1 MERDR
6 NQTPKLA
13 IFTGSD
19 VNWNKCWGEW
29 IIEEL
34 VRHDIECFCI
44 SPGSRS
50 TPLTSAVAANPRAN
64 AVICYDERAAAY
76 YALGHARATGLPAV
90 LICTSGT
97 AAANYLPAVIEA
109 SVEQIPLLLMTA
121 DRPPEL
127 QDTGANQAV
136 NQTHLFGTHVRWY
149 FDPGC
154 PGPEF
159 SAEALLTTIDHAIFK
174 THFPLSGPVH
184 LNFPFREPFFDIDD
198 HGKKVQYKLTSDK
211 KPYVRN
217 SAPRKIIPVDEIKE
231 LIKNRPGSG
240 ILSIGRVPRDSLDS
254 IRILAAELDW
264 PVFADI
270 TSGLRLGN
278 KCPNRITY
286 YDQLLHEEL
295 DTPNWETE
303 AIWHIGFPPT
313 SKRWLTCWEQKPA
326 PQMVW
331 IADHSERHDQSN
343 HFRWKIETD
352 IDEFCHYAVN
362 VLKLEKKKYKR
373 KSKKED
379 WLYASKIVENL
390 LDEHINSNVEKKQID
405 EFCLVRRLTEIIPED
420 FAFFIGNSLPVRVVD
435 MFGSGKGADVATALN
450 RGASGIDGLIA
461 SACGY
466 SAGLKQPVTLLI
478 GDLSAIHDLNSFKM
492 IAESEMP
499 VLLVLINNHGG
510 GIFSFLPI
518 SRQKEMFEMFYGTPH
533 NLDFR
538 AISEMFELE
547 YHRPESINSF
557 EEDYLI
563 SAQKNKSAVFEIITK
578 RDQNPKQLDEFKMK
592 LMKCDFRPK

>member
-6 NQTPKLA
+6 IQTPKLE
-13 IFTGSD
+13 IFTGSN
-19 VNWNKCWGEW
+19 VNWNKCWGEL

-34 VRHDIECFCI
+34 VRHDTECFCI

-50 TPLTSAVAANPRAN
+50 TPLTSAVASNPKAN
-64 AVICYDERAAAY
+64 AVVCYDERAAAY

-127 QDTGANQAV
+127 TDTGANQAV
-136 NQTHLFGTHVRWY
+136 NQTNLFGTYARWF

-154 PGPEF
+154 PGPEY
-159 SAEALLTTIDHAIFK
+159 STKALLTTINHAIFK

-184 LNFPFREPFFDIDD
+184 LNFPFREPFLDD
-198 HGKKVQYKLTSDK
+198 NNGEKIQYKTSIEK
-211 KPYVRN
+211 TPYVRN
-217 SAPRKIIPVDEIKE
+217 SSPRKILPDNEIKE
-231 LIKNRPGSG
+231 LIYNRPESG

-254 IRILAAELDW
+254 IRILANELDW

-270 TSGLRLGN
+270 TSGLRLGKN
-278 KCPNRITY
+278 CPNRITY

-295 DTPNWETE
+295 ETANWVTK

-313 SKRWLTCWEQKPA
+313 SKRWLTYWEQKPA

-331 IADHSERHDQSN
+331 IADHSERQDQSN
-343 HFRWKIETD
+343 HFRWKIEIN
-352 IDEFCHYAVN
+352 IDEFCNKAVN
-362 VLKLEKKKYKR
+362 ALKFGKN
-373 KSKKED
+373 KSQKASNTKH

-390 LDEHINSNVEKKQID
+390 LDEHVNSNSRKNQID
-405 EFCLVRRLTEIIPED
+405 EFSLVRRLTKIIPKD
-420 FAFFIGNSLPVRVVD
+420 FAFFIGNSLPVREVD
-435 MFGSGKGADVATALN
+435 MFGSGEGDDVVTALN

-461 SACGY
+461 TGCGF
-466 SAGLKQPVTLLI
+466 SAGLKKPLTLLI
-478 GDLSAIHDLNSFKM
+478 GDLSVIHDLNSFKM
-492 IAESEMP
+492 LAESKMP
-499 VLLVLINNHGG
+499 VFLVIINNYGG

-518 SRQKEMFEMFYGTPH
+518 SRQEEMFEMYFGTPH
-533 NLDFR
+533 NLEFQ
-538 AISEMFELE
+538 AISEMFGLE
-547 YHRPESINSF
+547 YHRPESVKAF
-557 EEDYLI
+557 EEAFLTSI
-563 SAQKNKSAVFEIITK
+563 RKKESAVFEVITMRK
-578 RDQNPKQLDEFKMK
+578 RNPKQLDDFKKK

>member
-1 MERDR
+1 
-6 NQTPKLA
+6 
-13 IFTGSD
+13 
-19 VNWNKCWGEW
+19 VNWNKYWGDQ

-34 VRHDIECFCI
+34 VRNNTKCFCI

-50 TPLTSAVAANPRAN
+50 TPLTSAVATNTKAN

-76 YALGHARATGLPAV
+76 YALGHARATRLPAA

-127 QDTGANQAV
+127 QDTGANQAI
-136 NQTHLFGTHVRWY
+136 NQTHLFGTYVRWY
-149 FDPGC
+149 FDLGC
-154 PGPEF
+154 PEPKF
-159 SAEALLTTIDHAIFK
+159 PIEALLTTIDHAIFK
-174 THFPLSGPVH
+174 TLFPLSGPVH
-184 LNFPFREPFFDIDD
+184 LNLPFREPFFDMDD
-198 HGKKVQYKLTSDK
+198 QEEIIQYKLSRDK

-217 SAPRKIIPVDEIKE
+217 SAPQKKLPTDEINE
-231 LIKNRPGSG
+231 LIKNSPESG
-240 ILSIGRVPRDSLDS
+240 ILSIGRVPSDSLDS

-286 YDQLLHEEL
+286 YDQLLYEEL
-295 DTPNWETE
+295 ETANWATE

-313 SKRWLTCWEQKPA
+313 SKRWLTFWEQKPA
-326 PQMVW
+326 SQMVW

-352 IDEFCHYAVN
+352 IGEFCKNVVN
-362 VLKLEKKKYKR
+362 GLKFKKNKYKKK
-373 KSKKED
+373 SNKED
-379 WLYASKIVENL
+379 WLYASKIVENI
-390 LDEHINSNVEKKQID
+390 LDEEVESNAGKKRID

-420 FAFFIGNSLPVRVVD
+420 FAFFIGNSLPVREVD
-435 MFGSGKGADVATALN
+435 MFGSGGGADIVTALN
-450 RGASGIDGLIA
+450 RGTSGIDGLIA
-461 SACGY
+461 SGCGF

-478 GDLSAIHDLNSFKM
+478 GDLSAIHDLNSFKI
-492 IAESEMP
+492 IADSEMP
-499 VLLVLINNHGG
+499 VLLVIINNHGG

-518 SRQKEMFEMFYGTPH
+518 SRQKEIFDFYGTPH

-538 AISEMFELE
+538 AISEMFKLE

-557 EEDYLI
+557 EEKFLK
-563 SAQKNKSAVFEIITK
+563 STKKNKSTVFEIITN
-578 RDQNPKQLDEFKMK
+578 RNQNPKKLDELKNK
-592 LMKCDFRPK
+592 LIKCEFRPK

>member
-1 MERDR
+1 
-6 NQTPKLA
+6 
-13 IFTGSD
+13 

-34 VRHDIECFCI
+34 VRHDTRCFCI

-50 TPLTSAVAANPRAN
+50 TPLTSAVAANPKAN

-109 SVEQIPLLLMTA
+109 SVEQVPLLLMTA

-159 SAEALLTTIDHAIFK
+159 SAEALITTIDHAIFK

-198 HGKKVQYKLTSDK
+198 HGEKIQYKPIRDK
-211 KPYVRN
+211 KTYVRN
-217 SAPRKIIPVDEIKE
+217 SVPRKIMPVDEIKE

-240 ILSIGRVPRDSLDS
+240 IFSIGRVPRDSLDYV
-254 IRILAAELDW
+254 RTLAAELDW

-270 TSGLRLGN
+270 TSNLRLGN

-286 YDQLLHEEL
+286 YDQLLSEGL
-295 DTPNWETE
+295 DTVNWETE

-313 SKRWLTCWEQKPA
+313 SKSWLNCWVKKPA

-362 VLKLEKKKYKR
+362 LLKLEKKKYKR

-379 WLYASKIVENL
+379 WLYASTIVENL
-390 LDEHINSNVEKKQID
+390 MDEHINSNVEKKQID

-435 MFGSGKGADVATALN
+435 MFGSGKGADVTTALN

-466 SAGLKQPVTLLI
+466 SEGLKQPVTLLI
-478 GDLSAIHDLNSFKM
+478 GDLSSIHDLNSFKM
-492 IAESEMP
+492 ISESEMP
-499 VLLVLINNHGG
+499 VLLVIINNHGG

-518 SRQKEMFEMFYGTPH
+518 SRQKEMFEMFYATPH
-533 NLDFR
+533 NLNFR

-557 EEDYLI
+557 EETFLM
-563 SAQKNKSAVFEIITK
+563 STQKNKSAVFEIITK
-578 RDQNPKQLDEFKMK
+578 RDQNPKQLDEFKKK
-592 LMKCDFRPK
+592 LMKCDLRPK

>member
-13 IFTGSD
+13 IFIGSD

-50 TPLTSAVAANPRAN
+50 TPLTSAVAANPKAH
-64 AVICYDERAAAY
+64 AVIYYDERAAAY
-76 YALGHARATGLPAV
+76 YALGYARATGLPAV

-97 AAANYLPAVIEA
+97 AAANYLPAVIESSA
-109 SVEQIPLLLMTA
+109 EQIPLLLMTA

-127 QDTGANQAV
+127 KDTGANQAI
-136 NQTHLFGTHVRWY
+136 NQTHLFGTYVRWY

-159 SAEALLTTIDHAIFK
+159 SAEALLTTIDYAVFK
-174 THFPLSGPVH
+174 TNFPLSGPVH
-184 LNFPFREPFFDIDD
+184 LNLPFREPFFDIDD
-198 HGKKVQYKLTSDK
+198 HGEKFQYKLNGHK

-217 SAPRKIIPVDEIKE
+217 SIPKKTLSADEIKE
-231 LIKNRPGSG
+231 LIKNRPRSG

-254 IRILAAELDW
+254 IRKLATKLDW

-278 KCPNRITY
+278 NCPNRITY
-286 YDQLLHEEL
+286 YDQLLHQDL
-295 DTPNWETE
+295 DTANWETE

-313 SKRWLTCWEQKPA
+313 SKRWLTYWEKKPVH
-326 PQMVW
+326 QMIW
-331 IADHSERHDQSN
+331 IADHSNRHDQSKN
-343 HFRWKIETD
+343 FRWKIESN
-352 IDEFCHYAVN
+352 INEFCESVVN
-362 VLKLEKKKYKR
+362 CLKFEKKKNKI
-373 KSKKED
+373 KSKKRD
-379 WLYASKIVENL
+379 WLNASIIVGGL
-390 LDEHINSNVEKKQID
+390 LDNYVNLNLENKQID
-405 EFCLVRRLTEIIPED
+405 EFCFVRRLTEILPID
-420 FAFFIGNSLPVRVVD
+420 SAFFIGNSLPVRTVD
-435 MFGSGKGADVATALN
+435 MFGSGNGTDVDTALN

-466 SAGLKQPVTLLI
+466 SAGLKKPLTLLI
-478 GDLSAIHDLNSFKM
+478 GDLSVIHDLNSFKM

-499 VLLVLINNHGG
+499 VLLVIINNHGG

-518 SRQKEMFEMFYGTPH
+518 SRQKEIFEKYYGTPH
-533 NLDFR
+533 NLSFR
-538 AISEMFELE
+538 EVSKMFNLP

-557 EEDYLI
+557 EEVFLM
-563 SAQKNKSAVFEIITK
+563 STKKNKSAVFEIFTK
-578 RDQNPKQLDEFKMK
+578 RDQNPEKLYEFKKK
-592 LMKCDFRPK
+592 LMKSDFSPK

>member
-6 NQTPKLA
+6 NQTSKLA
-13 IFTGSD
+13 TFTGSN

-29 IIEEL
+29 LIEEL
-34 VRHDIECFCI
+34 VRHDTECFCI
-44 SPGSRS
+44 SSGSRS
-50 TPLTSAVAANPRAN
+50 TPLTSAVATNPRAN
-64 AVICYDERAAAY
+64 AVICSDERASAY
-76 YALGHARATGLPAV
+76 YALCHARATGKPAV

-97 AAANYLPAVIEA
+97 AVANYLPAVIEA
-109 SVEQIPLLLMTA
+109 SLEQIPLLILTA

-127 QDTGANQAV
+127 KDTGANQAI
-136 NQTHLFGTHVRWY
+136 NQTYLFGTHVRWY

-159 SAEALLTTIDHAIFK
+159 SLESLLTTIDHAIFK

-184 LNFPFREPFFDIDD
+184 LNFPFREPFFDIDNRSE
-198 HGKKVQYKLTSDK
+198 KIQNKFTSDK
-211 KPYVRN
+211 KPYVHY
-217 SAPRKIIPVDEIKE
+217 SAPRKIQATEDTKE
-231 LIKNRPGSG
+231 LIKNLPKTG
-240 ILSIGRVPRDSLDS
+240 ILSIGRVPRNSLDS
-254 IRILAAELDW
+254 IRILASELDW

-270 TSGLRLGN
+270 TSGLRLGK

-295 DTPNWETE
+295 NTANWETE

-313 SKRWLTCWEQKPA
+313 SKRWLSYWEKKPA

-331 IADHSERHDQSN
+331 IADHSERHDQSKN
-343 HFRWKIETD
+343 FRWKIETN
-352 IDEFCHYAVN
+352 INEFCINAVN
-362 VLKLEKKKYKR
+362 ALKFA
-373 KSKKED
+373 KSKHKRNTNKED
-379 WLYASKIVENL
+379 WFNASKIVENL
-390 LDEHINSNVEKKQID
+390 IEKHFDSNLRNKQID
-405 EFCLVRRLTEIIPED
+405 EFSLVRRLTKIIPED
-420 FAFFIGNSLPVRVVD
+420 YAFFIGNSLPVREVD
-435 MFGSGKGADVATALN
+435 MFGSGKGADVNTAIN

-461 SACGY
+461 SGCGY

-499 VLLVLINNHGG
+499 VLLVIINNYGG

-518 SRQKEMFEMFYGTPH
+518 VQQKEIFEKFYGTPH
-533 NLDFR
+533 NHHFQ

-547 YHRPESINSF
+547 YHRPKSIISF
-557 EEDYLI
+557 EEEFLN
-563 SAQKNKSAVFEIITK
+563 STQKNKSAVFEIITE
-578 RDQNPKQLDEFKMK
+578 RGQNPKKLDDFKKK
-592 LMKCDFRPK
+592 LMKCEFRPK

>member
-1 MERDR
+1 
-6 NQTPKLA
+6 
-13 IFTGSD
+13 

-34 VRHDIECFCI
+34 VRHDTKCFCI

-50 TPLTSAVAANPRAN
+50 TPLTSAVADNPEANS
-64 AVICYDERAAAY
+64 VICYDERAAAY

-127 QDTGANQAV
+127 QETGANQAV

-159 SAEALLTTIDHAIFK
+159 PAEALLTTIDHAICK

-198 HGKKVQYKLTSDK
+198 NGEKIQFRFTSDK
-211 KPYVRN
+211 KPYARN
-217 SAPRKIIPVDEIKE
+217 STPRKIVPVDEINE
-231 LIKNRPGSG
+231 LIKNRPVSG
-240 ILSIGRVPRDSLDS
+240 ILSIGRVPPDSLES
-254 IRILAAELDW
+254 IRILATELDW

-278 KCPNRITY
+278 KCLNRITY

-295 DTPNWETE
+295 NTSNWVTE

-313 SKRWLTCWEQKPA
+313 SKRWLTCWVKKPV

-331 IADHSERHDQSN
+331 IADHTERHDQSN

-352 IDEFCHYAVN
+352 INEFCNNAVN
-362 VLKLEKKKYKR
+362 GLKFEKKKYKR
-373 KSKKED
+373 KSNKED

-390 LDEHINSNVEKKQID
+390 MDEHINLNVEKKQID

-435 MFGSGKGADVATALN
+435 MFGSGKGADVATAIN
-450 RGASGIDGLIA
+450 RGASGIDGVIA

-499 VLLVLINNHGG
+499 VLLVIINNHGG

-518 SRQKEMFEMFYGTPH
+518 SQQKEIFEMFYGTPH

-538 AISEMFELE
+538 AISEMFKLE

-557 EEDYLI
+557 EEEYLK
-563 SAQKNKSAVFEIITK
+563 STQKNKSAVFEIITN
-578 RDQNPKQLDEFKMK
+578 REQNPKQLDEFKKK